1 MNNSNETGYSMPP
14 AYVGQVVLWKSD
26 VSSRGAAAIVT
37 EVGNRALHLSVLQ
50 PGLQNAQCSDGVL
63 HVSDPMADR
72 PDRDEGVWDYTDGDK
87 SLHRILQ
94 QLRPQAA
101 NNNKKAAAKSS

>member
-1 MNNSNETGYSMPP
+1 MSSDANYEMPR

-26 VSSRGAAAIVT
+26 PSSRGAAAIVT

-63 HVSDPMADR
+63 HVSDPLANR

-87 SLHRILQ
+87 SLHRILER
-94 QLRPQAA
+94 LRPLVDKPA
-101 NNNKKAAAKSS
+101 KAAAKSS